1 MNNYKLINETR
12 MNYIINRIKE
22 LFVQK
27 QTGKGL
33 SANDFTNI
41 LKQKLDGIE
50 TGAQVNTVDSVN
62 SKTGDIVITSDD
74 IEFLSSVS
82 GATPTTIRAII
93 DDVIANDI
101 AQDTEIGKKANTTY
115 VDSQLGDKVDKV
127 TGKGLSTQDFTTAL
141 RDKLN
146 AIEAGAETNIIEVIK
161 RNGTNLVVT
170 DKEVDISV
178 PTKFS
183 ELTNDKNFKTEAEI
197 QAMIHDLGKLKKE
210 VVSALPD
217 VSEADTNTLYLLP
230 SDSGGF
236 SEWFAIDGAW
246 EKMGDTAEIDLT
258 GYVKH
263 SDITFIT
270 EDEIDAMFSS

>member
-1 MNNYKLINETR
+1 MAYNYVNPEGLEHLITG
-12 MNYIINRIKE
+12 IKNK
-22 LFVQK
+22 FVQK

-74 IEFLSSVS
+74 IEFLSSVT
-82 GATPTTIRAII
+82 GATPTTVRAII

-115 VDSQLGDKVDKV
+115 VDSQLGGKVDKV

-161 RNGTNLVVT
+161 RNGTNLIVT

-183 ELTNDKNFKTEAEI
+183 ELTNDKNFKTESEI
-197 QAMIHDLGKLKKE
+197 KTLINQLGKLKKE
-210 VVSALPD
+210 IVESLPA
-217 VSEADTNTLYLLP
+217 VGTADDNTMYLVA
-230 SDSGGF
+230 SDNGF
-236 SEWFAIDGAW
+236 AEWMVIEGVW
-246 EKMGDTAEIDLT
+246 EKLGDTSHIDLT
-258 GYVKH
+258 GYVKKV
-263 SDITFIT
+263 DLVPITNT
-270 EDEIDAMFSS
+270 EIDAMWLV

>member
-1 MNNYKLINETR
+1 MAYNYVNPEGLEHLITG
-12 MNYIINRIKE
+12 IKNK
-22 LFVQK
+22 FVQK

-62 SKTGDIVITSDD
+62 NKTGDIVITSDD
-74 IEFLSSVS
+74 IEFLSSVT

-115 VDSQLGDKVDKV
+115 VDSQLGDKVNKV

-170 DKEVDISV
+170 NKEVNISV
-178 PTKFS
+178 PTKLS
-183 ELTNDKNFKTEAEI
+183 DLTNDKTFKTESEI
-197 QAMIHDLGKLKKE
+197 RALIQEVGKLKKE
-210 VVSALPD
+210 VVDTLPD
-217 VSEADTNTLYLLP
+217 VVDADLNTLYLVA
-230 SDSGGF
+230 SDNGF
-236 SEWFAIDGAW
+236 AEWMVIEGEW
-246 EKMGDTAEIDLT
+246 EKLGDTSHIDLT
-258 GYVKH
+258 GYVKKV
-263 SDITFIT
+263 DLVPITN
-270 EDEIDAMFSS
+270 DEIDAMWLV

>member
-1 MNNYKLINETR
+1 MAYNYVNLEGLEHLITG
-12 MNYIINRIKE
+12 IKNK
-22 LFVQK
+22 FVQK

-62 SKTGDIVITSDD
+62 NKTGDIVITSDD
-74 IEFLSSVS
+74 IEFLSSVV

-101 AQDTEIGKKANTTY
+101 AQDTEIGKKANTSY

-146 AIEAGAETNIIEVIK
+146 TIEAGAETNIIEVIK
-161 RNGTNLVVT
+161 RNGTNLIVT

-183 ELTNDKNFKTEAEI
+183 ELTNDKNFKTESEI
-197 QAMIHDLGKLKKE
+197 KTLINQLGKLKKE
-210 VVSALPD
+210 IVESLPA
-217 VSEADTNTLYLLP
+217 VGTADDNTMYLVA
-230 SDSGGF
+230 SDNGF
-236 SEWFAIDGAW
+236 AEWMVIEGVW
-246 EKMGDTAEIDLT
+246 EKLGDTSHIDLT
-258 GYVKH
+258 GYVKKV
-263 SDITFIT
+263 DLVPITN
-270 EDEIDAMFSS
+270 DEIDAMWLV

>member
-1 MNNYKLINETR
+1 MAYNYVNPEGLEHLITG
-12 MNYIINRIKE
+12 IKNK
-22 LFVQK
+22 FIQK

-62 SKTGDIVITSDD
+62 NKTGDIVITSDD
-74 IEFLSSVS
+74 IEFLSSVT

-161 RNGTNLVVT
+161 RNGTNLIVT

-183 ELTNDKNFKTEAEI
+183 ELTNDKNFKTESEI
-197 QAMIHDLGKLKKE
+197 KTLINQLGKLKKE
-210 VVSALPD
+210 IVESLPA
-217 VSEADTNTLYLLP
+217 VGTADDNTMYLVA
-230 SDSGGF
+230 SDNGF
-236 SEWFAIDGAW
+236 AEWMVIEGVW
-246 EKMGDTAEIDLT
+246 EKLGDTSNIDLT
-258 GYVKH
+258 GYVKKV
-263 SDITFIT
+263 DLVPITN
-270 EDEIDAMFSS
+270 DEIDAMWLV

>member
-1 MNNYKLINETR
+1 MNKYTLVNEIR
-12 MNYIINRIKE
+12 MTYIISKIKE

-62 SKTGDIVITSDD
+62 SKTGDVVITSDD
-74 IEFLSSVS
+74 IEFLSSVA

-161 RNGTNLVVT
+161 RNGTNLIVT

-183 ELTNDKNFKTEAEI
+183 ELTNDKNFKTESEI
-197 QAMIHDLGKLKKE
+197 KTLINQLGKLKKE
-210 VVSALPD
+210 IVESLPA
-217 VSEADTNTLYLLP
+217 VGTADDNTMYLVA
-230 SDSGGF
+230 SDNGF
-236 SEWFAIDGAW
+236 AEWMVIEGVW
-246 EKMGDTAEIDLT
+246 EKMGDTSHIDFT
-258 GYVKH
+258 QYVKH
-263 SDITFIT
+263 SDISIVT
-270 EDEIDAMFSS
+270 EAQIDAMFNA

>member
-1 MNNYKLINETR
+1 MAYNYVNLEGLEHLITG
-12 MNYIINRIKE
+12 IKNK
-22 LFVQK
+22 FVQK

-62 SKTGDIVITSDD
+62 NKTGDIVITSDD
-74 IEFLSSVS
+74 IEFLSSVV

-161 RNGTNLVVT
+161 RNGTNLIVT

-183 ELTNDKNFKTEAEI
+183 ELTNDKNFKTESEI
-197 QAMIHDLGKLKKE
+197 KTLINQLGKLKKE
-210 VVSALPD
+210 IVESLPA
-217 VSEADTNTLYLLP
+217 VGTADDNTMYLVA
-230 SDSGGF
+230 SDNGF
-236 SEWFAIDGAW
+236 AEWMVIEGVW
-246 EKMGDTAEIDLT
+246 EKLGDTSHIDLT
-258 GYVKH
+258 GYVKKV
-263 SDITFIT
+263 DLVPITN
-270 EDEIDAMFSS
+270 DEIDAMWLV

>member
-1 MNNYKLINETR
+1 MAYNYVNLEGLEHLITG
-12 MNYIINRIKE
+12 IKNK
-22 LFVQK
+22 FVQK

-62 SKTGDIVITSDD
+62 NKTGDIVITSDD
-74 IEFLSSVS
+74 IEFLSSVT

-146 AIEAGAETNIIEVIK
+146 TIEAGAETNIIEVIK
-161 RNGTNLVVT
+161 RNGTNLIVT

-183 ELTNDKNFKTEAEI
+183 ELTNDKNFKTESEI
-197 QAMIHDLGKLKKE
+197 KTLINQLGKLKKE
-210 VVSALPD
+210 IVESLPA
-217 VSEADTNTLYLLP
+217 VGTADDNTMYLVA
-230 SDSGGF
+230 SDNGF
-236 SEWFAIDGAW
+236 AEWMVIEGVW
-246 EKMGDTAEIDLT
+246 EKLGDTSNIDLT
-258 GYVKH
+258 GYVKKV
-263 SDITFIT
+263 DLVPITN
-270 EDEIDAMFSS
+270 DEIDAMWLV

>member
-1 MNNYKLINETR
+1 MAYNYVNLEGLEHLITG
-12 MNYIINRIKE
+12 IKNK
-22 LFVQK
+22 FVQK

-62 SKTGDIVITSDD
+62 NKTGDIVITSDD
-74 IEFLSSVS
+74 IEFLSSVT

-146 AIEAGAETNIIEVIK
+146 TIEAGAETNIIEVIK
-161 RNGTNLVVT
+161 RNGTNLIVT

-183 ELTNDKNFKTEAEI
+183 ELTNDKNFKTESEI
-197 QAMIHDLGKLKKE
+197 KTLINQLGKLKKE
-210 VVSALPD
+210 IVESLPA
-217 VSEADTNTLYLLP
+217 VGKIGRAH
-230 SDSGGF
+230 
-236 SEWFAIDGAW
+236 
-246 EKMGDTAEIDLT
+246 
-258 GYVKH
+258 V
-263 SDITFIT
+263 
-270 EDEIDAMFSS
+270 

>member
-1 MNNYKLINETR
+1 MAYNYVNLEGLEHLITG
-12 MNYIINRIKE
+12 IKNK
-22 LFVQK
+22 FVQK

-62 SKTGDIVITSDD
+62 NKTGDIVITSDD
-74 IEFLSSVS
+74 IEFLSSVT

-146 AIEAGAETNIIEVIK
+146 TIEAGAETNIIEVIK
-161 RNGTNLVVT
+161 RNGTNLIVT

-183 ELTNDKNFKTEAEI
+183 ELTNDKNFKTESEI
-197 QAMIHDLGKLKKE
+197 KTLINQLGKLKKE
-210 VVSALPD
+210 IVESLPA
-217 VSEADTNTLYLLP
+217 VGTADDNTMYLVA
-230 SDSGGF
+230 SDNGF
-236 SEWFAIDGAW
+236 AEWMVIEGVW
-246 EKMGDTAEIDLT
+246 EKLGDTSHIDLT
-258 GYVKH
+258 GYVKKV
-263 SDITFIT
+263 DLVPITN
-270 EDEIDAMFSS
+270 DEIDAMWLV

>member
-1 MNNYKLINETR
+1 MAYNYVNPEGLEHLITG
-12 MNYIINRIKE
+12 IKNK
-22 LFVQK
+22 FVQK

-62 SKTGDIVITSDD
+62 NKTGDIVITSDD
-74 IEFLSSVS
+74 IEFLSSVT

-161 RNGTNLVVT
+161 RNGTNLIVT

-183 ELTNDKNFKTEAEI
+183 ELTNDKNFKTESEI
-197 QAMIHDLGKLKKE
+197 KTLINQLGKLKKE
-210 VVSALPD
+210 IVESLPA
-217 VSEADTNTLYLLP
+217 VGTADDNTMYLVA
-230 SDSGGF
+230 SDNGF
-236 SEWFAIDGAW
+236 AEWMVIEGVW
-246 EKMGDTAEIDLT
+246 EKLGDTSNIDLT
-258 GYVKH
+258 GYVKKV
-263 SDITFIT
+263 DLVPITN
-270 EDEIDAMFSS
+270 DEIDAMWLV

>member
-1 MNNYKLINETR
+1 MNKYTLVNEIR
-12 MNYIINRIKE
+12 MTYIIGKIKE

-62 SKTGDIVITSDD
+62 SKTGDVVITSDD
-74 IEFLSSVS
+74 IEFLSSVA

-161 RNGTNLVVT
+161 RNGTNLIVT

-183 ELTNDKNFKTEAEI
+183 ELTNDKNFKTESEI
-197 QAMIHDLGKLKKE
+197 KTLINQLGKLKKE
-210 VVSALPD
+210 IVESLPA
-217 VSEADTNTLYLLP
+217 VGTADDNTMYLVA
-230 SDSGGF
+230 SDNGF
-236 SEWFAIDGAW
+236 AEWMVIEGVW
-246 EKMGDTAEIDLT
+246 EKMGDTSHIDFT
-258 GYVKH
+258 QYVKH
-263 SDITFIT
+263 SDISIVT
-270 EDEIDAMFSS
+270 EAQIDAMFNA

>member
-1 MNNYKLINETR
+1 MAYNYVNPEGLEHLITG
-12 MNYIINRIKE
+12 IKNK
-22 LFVQK
+22 FVQK

-74 IEFLSSVS
+74 IEFLSSVT
-82 GATPTTIRAII
+82 GATPTTVRAII

-115 VDSQLGDKVDKV
+115 VDSQLGGKVDKV

-161 RNGTNLVVT
+161 RNGTNLIVT

-183 ELTNDKNFKTEAEI
+183 ELTNDKNFKTESEI
-197 QAMIHDLGKLKKE
+197 KTLINQLGKLKKE
-210 VVSALPD
+210 IVESLPA
-217 VSEADTNTLYLLP
+217 VGTADDNTMYLVA
-230 SDSGGF
+230 SDNGF
-236 SEWFAIDGAW
+236 AEWMVIEGVW
-246 EKMGDTAEIDLT
+246 EKLGDTSHIDLT
-258 GYVKH
+258 GYVKKV
-263 SDITFIT
+263 DLVPITT
-270 EDEIDAMFSS
+270 DEIDAMWLV

>member
-1 MNNYKLINETR
+1 MNNYKLVNETR

-50 TGAQVNTVDSVN
+50 TGAQANTVDSVN

-74 IEFLSSVS
+74 IEFLTSVA

-101 AQDTEIGKKANTTY
+101 AQDTEIGKKADTTY
-115 VDSQLGDKVDKV
+115 VDSQLNGKVDKV

-146 AIEAGAETNIIEVIK
+146 GIEAGAETNVIEVIK
-161 RNGTNLVVT
+161 RNDTNLVVT
-170 DKEVDISV
+170 DKEVNISV

-183 ELTNDKNFKTEAEI
+183 ELTNDRNFKTEAEI

-210 VVSALPD
+210 VVSVLPD

-236 SEWFAIDGAW
+236 SEWFVIDGVW

>member
-1 MNNYKLINETR
+1 MAYNYVNPEGLEHLITG
-12 MNYIINRIKE
+12 IKNK
-22 LFVQK
+22 FVQK

-74 IEFLSSVS
+74 IEFLSSVT
-82 GATPTTIRAII
+82 GATPTTVRAII

-115 VDSQLGDKVDKV
+115 VDSQLGGKVDTV

-161 RNGTNLVVT
+161 RNGTNLIVT

-183 ELTNDKNFKTEAEI
+183 ELTNDKNFKTESEI
-197 QAMIHDLGKLKKE
+197 KTLINQLGKLKKE
-210 VVSALPD
+210 IVESLPA
-217 VSEADTNTLYLLP
+217 VGTADDNTMYLVA
-230 SDSGGF
+230 SDNGF
-236 SEWFAIDGAW
+236 AEWMVIEGVW
-246 EKMGDTAEIDLT
+246 EKLGDTSHIDLT
-258 GYVKH
+258 GYVKKV
-263 SDITFIT
+263 DLVPITT
-270 EDEIDAMFSS
+270 DEIDAMWLV

>member
-1 MNNYKLINETR
+1 MNNYKLVNETR

-74 IEFLSSVS
+74 IEFLSSVA

-101 AQDTEIGKKANTTY
+101 AQDTEIGKKADTTY
-115 VDSQLGDKVDKV
+115 VDSQLNGKVDKV

-146 AIEAGAETNIIEVIK
+146 GIEAGAETNVIEVIK
-161 RNGTNLVVT
+161 RNDTNLVVT
-170 DKEVDISV
+170 DKEVNISV

-183 ELTNDKNFKTEAEI
+183 ELTNDRNFKTEAEI

-210 VVSALPD
+210 VVSVLPD

-236 SEWFAIDGAW
+236 SEWFVIDGVW

>member
-1 MNNYKLINETR
+1 MAYNYVNPEGLEHLITG
-12 MNYIINRIKE
+12 IKNK
-22 LFVQK
+22 FVQK

-74 IEFLSSVS
+74 IEFLSSVT
-82 GATPTTIRAII
+82 GATPTTVRAII

-115 VDSQLGDKVDKV
+115 VDSQLGGKVDTV

-161 RNGTNLVVT
+161 RNGTNLIVT

-183 ELTNDKNFKTEAEI
+183 ELTNDKNFKTESEI
-197 QAMIHDLGKLKKE
+197 KTLINQLGKLKKE
-210 VVSALPD
+210 IVESLPA
-217 VSEADTNTLYLLP
+217 VGTADDNTMYLVA
-230 SDSGGF
+230 SDNGF
-236 SEWFAIDGAW
+236 AEWMVIEGVW
-246 EKMGDTAEIDLT
+246 EKLGDTSHIDLT
-258 GYVKH
+258 GYVKKV
-263 SDITFIT
+263 DLVPITNT
-270 EDEIDAMFSS
+270 EIDAMWLV

>member
-1 MNNYKLINETR
+1 MAYNYVNLEGLEHLITG
-12 MNYIINRIKE
+12 IKNK
-22 LFVQK
+22 FVQK

-62 SKTGDIVITSDD
+62 NKTGDIVITSDD
-74 IEFLSSVS
+74 IEFLSSVT

-161 RNGTNLVVT
+161 RNGTNLIVT

-183 ELTNDKNFKTEAEI
+183 ELTNDKNFKTESEI
-197 QAMIHDLGKLKKE
+197 KTLINQLGKLKKE
-210 VVSALPD
+210 IVESLPA
-217 VSEADTNTLYLLP
+217 VGTADDNTMYLVA
-230 SDSGGF
+230 SDNGF
-236 SEWFAIDGAW
+236 AEWMVIEGVW
-246 EKMGDTAEIDLT
+246 EKLGDTSNIDLT
-258 GYVKH
+258 GYVKKV
-263 SDITFIT
+263 DLVPITN
-270 EDEIDAMFSS
+270 DEIDAMWLV

>member
-1 MNNYKLINETR
+1 MAYNYVNLEGLEHLITG
-12 MNYIINRIKE
+12 IKNK
-22 LFVQK
+22 FVQK

-62 SKTGDIVITSDD
+62 NKTGDIVITSDD
-74 IEFLSSVS
+74 IEFLSSVT

-161 RNGTNLVVT
+161 RNGTNLIVT

-183 ELTNDKNFKTEAEI
+183 ELTNDKNFKTESEI
-197 QAMIHDLGKLKKE
+197 KTLINQLGKLKKE
-210 VVSALPD
+210 IVESLPA
-217 VSEADTNTLYLLP
+217 VGTADDNTMYLVA
-230 SDSGGF
+230 SDNGF
-236 SEWFAIDGAW
+236 AEWMVIEGVW
-246 EKMGDTAEIDLT
+246 EKLGDTSHIDLT
-258 GYVKH
+258 GYVKKV
-263 SDITFIT
+263 DLVPITN
-270 EDEIDAMFSS
+270 DEIDAMWLV

>member
-1 MNNYKLINETR
+1 MAYNYVNLEGLEHLITG
-12 MNYIINRIKE
+12 IKNK
-22 LFVQK
+22 FVQK

-62 SKTGDIVITSDD
+62 NKTGDIVITSDD
-74 IEFLSSVS
+74 IEFLSSVV
-82 GATPTTIRAII
+82 GATPTTVRAII

-161 RNGTNLVVT
+161 RNGTNLIVT

-183 ELTNDKNFKTEAEI
+183 ELTNDKNFKTESEI
-197 QAMIHDLGKLKKE
+197 KTLINQLGKLKKE
-210 VVSALPD
+210 IVESLPA
-217 VSEADTNTLYLLP
+217 VGTADDNTMYLVA
-230 SDSGGF
+230 SDNGF
-236 SEWFAIDGAW
+236 AEWMVIEGVW
-246 EKMGDTAEIDLT
+246 EKLGDTSHIDLT
-258 GYVKH
+258 GYVKKV
-263 SDITFIT
+263 DLVPITN
-270 EDEIDAMFSS
+270 DEIDAMWLV

>member
-1 MNNYKLINETR
+1 MAYNYVNLEGLEHLITG
-12 MNYIINRIKE
+12 IKNK
-22 LFVQK
+22 FVQK

-62 SKTGDIVITSDD
+62 NKTGDIVITSDD
-74 IEFLSSVS
+74 IEFLSSVV

-146 AIEAGAETNIIEVIK
+146 TIEAGAETNIIEVIK
-161 RNGTNLVVT
+161 RNGTNLIVT

-183 ELTNDKNFKTEAEI
+183 ELTNDKNFKTESEI
-197 QAMIHDLGKLKKE
+197 KTLINQLGKLKKE
-210 VVSALPD
+210 IVESLPA
-217 VSEADTNTLYLLP
+217 VGTADDNTMYLVA
-230 SDSGGF
+230 SDNGF
-236 SEWFAIDGAW
+236 AEWMVIEGVW
-246 EKMGDTAEIDLT
+246 EKLGDTSHIDLT
-258 GYVKH
+258 GYVKKV
-263 SDITFIT
+263 DLVPITN
-270 EDEIDAMFSS
+270 DEIDAMWLV

>member
-1 MNNYKLINETR
+1 MAYNYVNLEGLEHLITG
-12 MNYIINRIKE
+12 IKNK
-22 LFVQK
+22 FVQK

-62 SKTGDIVITSDD
+62 NKTGDIVITSDD
-74 IEFLSSVS
+74 IEFLSSVV

-101 AQDTEIGKKANTTY
+101 AQDTEIGKKANTSY

-161 RNGTNLVVT
+161 RNGTNLIVT

-183 ELTNDKNFKTEAEI
+183 ELTNDKNFKTESEI
-197 QAMIHDLGKLKKE
+197 KTLINQLGKLKKE
-210 VVSALPD
+210 IVESLPA
-217 VSEADTNTLYLLP
+217 VGTADDNTMYLVA
-230 SDSGGF
+230 SDNGF
-236 SEWFAIDGAW
+236 AEWMVIEGVW
-246 EKMGDTAEIDLT
+246 EKLGDTSHIDLT
-258 GYVKH
+258 GYVKKV
-263 SDITFIT
+263 DLVPITN
-270 EDEIDAMFSS
+270 DEIDAMWLV

>member
-1 MNNYKLINETR
+1 MAYNYVNLEGLEHLITG
-12 MNYIINRIKE
+12 IKNK
-22 LFVQK
+22 FVQK

-62 SKTGDIVITSDD
+62 NKTGDIVITSDD
-74 IEFLSSVS
+74 IEFLSSVT
-82 GATPTTIRAII
+82 GATPTTVRAII

-101 AQDTEIGKKANTTY
+101 AQDTEIGKKASTSY

-183 ELTNDKNFKTEAEI
+183 ELTNDKNFKTESEI
-197 QAMIHDLGKLKKE
+197 KTLINQLGKLKKE
-210 VVSALPD
+210 IVESLPA
-217 VSEADTNTLYLLP
+217 VGTADDNTMYLVA
-230 SDSGGF
+230 SDNGF
-236 SEWFAIDGAW
+236 AEWMVIEGVW
-246 EKMGDTAEIDLT
+246 EKLGDTSHIDLT
-258 GYVKH
+258 GYVKKV
-263 SDITFIT
+263 DLVPITN
-270 EDEIDAMFSS
+270 DEIDAMWLV